1 MKIWN
6 AICAIDWQNVAS
18 RAGWTFV
25 QAFLAC
31 FILAAEP
38 IIEFLFAGNWGGFLS
53 LVVATLIASFSAGLS
68 ALKTI
73 IFEVLAEIKRGGIE

>member
-6 AICAIDWQNVAS
+6 AIKNVDWNDVSS
-18 RAGWTFV
+18 RALWTFL

-38 IIEFLFAGNWGGFLS
+38 IIEFLFAGNWGGVFPLAVSAIVAS
-53 LVVATLIASFSAGLS
+53 LSAGLS
-68 ALKTI
+68 AVKTI
-73 IFEVLAEIKRGGIE
+73 VFEVVNEIKRKGI

>member
-6 AICAIDWQNVAS
+6 AIKNIDWSNVGS
-18 RAGWTFV
+18 RALWTFL

-38 IIEFLFAGNWGGFLS
+38 IIEFVFTGNWKGLFPLLAS
-53 LVVATLIASFSAGLS
+53 TAIASLSAGLS
-68 ALKTI
+68 AVKTI
-73 IFEVLAEIKRGGIE
+73 LFEVVNDIKREGV

>member
-6 AICAIDWQNVAS
+6 AIKNVDWEDVNN
-18 RAGWTFV
+18 RAFWTFL

-38 IIEFLFAGNWGGFLS
+38 IIEFLFAGNWSGLISLS
-53 LVVATLIASFSAGLS
+53 LATLIAGISAGLS
-68 ALKTI
+68 AAKTVI
-73 IFEVLAEIKRGGIE
+73 VEVITNIRKEGV

>member
-6 AICAIDWQNVAS
+6 AIKNVDWDDVSS
-18 RAGWTFV
+18 RALWTFL

-38 IIEFLFAGNWGGFLS
+38 IIEFLFTGNWGDLISLS
-53 LVVATLIASFSAGLS
+53 LATLIAGISAGLS
-68 ALKTI
+68 AAKTVI
-73 IFEVLAEIKRGGIE
+73 VEVITNIRKEGV

>member
-6 AICAIDWQNVAS
+6 AIKNVDWDDVSS
-18 RAGWTFV
+18 RALWTFL

-38 IIEFLFAGNWGGFLS
+38 IIEFVFTGNWKGLLPLMVSALVAS
-53 LVVATLIASFSAGLS
+53 LSAGLS
-68 ALKTI
+68 AVKTI
-73 IFEVLAEIKRGGIE
+73 VFEVVNEVKRKGI

>member
-6 AICAIDWQNVAS
+6 AIKNVDWRDVSS
-18 RAGWTFV
+18 RALWTFL

-38 IIEFLFAGNWGGFLS
+38 IIEFLFAGSWRGVFPLAVSAIVAS
-53 LVVATLIASFSAGLS
+53 LSAGLS
-68 ALKTI
+68 AVKTI
-73 IFEVLAEIKRGGIE
+73 VFEVVNEIKRKGI

>member
-6 AICAIDWQNVAS
+6 AIKDVDWDDVSS
-18 RAGWTFV
+18 RALWTFL

-38 IIEFLFAGNWGGFLS
+38 IIEFLFAGNWGGLISLS
-53 LVVATLIASFSAGLS
+53 LATLIAGISAGLS
-68 ALKTI
+68 AAKTVI
-73 IFEVLAEIKRGGIE
+73 IEVVNNIKEEGV